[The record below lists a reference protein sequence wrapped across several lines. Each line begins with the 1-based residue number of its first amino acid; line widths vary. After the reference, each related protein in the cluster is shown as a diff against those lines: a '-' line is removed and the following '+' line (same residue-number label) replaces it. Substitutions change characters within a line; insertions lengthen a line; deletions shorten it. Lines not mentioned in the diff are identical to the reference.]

1 MKRFSFFVLAF
12 LGISA
17 SIVWAQPRD
26 KTGKQYF
33 EEIWSVGG
41 LNPFATMVCY
51 PEQLMDT
58 FFVVGFS
65 GDFGARKKMRLS
77 PQDKKLFEDSAK
89 GKEIMLL
96 WAYIKGVKTQ
106 EIPFDKSSRDRTTWS
121 LDWNQDGAIWHQ
133 EYSFGFTFLSSFL
146 PNELRPSGSSLSP

>member
-1 MKRFSFFVLAF
+1 
-12 LGISA
+12 
-17 SIVWAQPRD
+17 
-26 KTGKQYF
+26 
-33 EEIWSVGG
+33 
-41 LNPFATMVCY
+41 
-51 PEQLMDT
+51 
-58 FFVVGFS
+58 FVVGFS
-65 GDFGARKKMRLS
+65 GDFGATAARKKMRLS

-133 EYSFGFTFLSSFL
+133 EYSFGPTLRYRMVIYVNHQLAADAYGQCEIIPL
-146 PNELRPSGSSLSP
+146 P